1 MIINRALVREV
12 LQTSVAVTFVILSIF
27 VVVRSLG
34 FLQQAVRGDVPVEA
48 VLTLVVLKTVGY
60 LDVII
65 PLMMYIA
72 ILMVLGRWN
81 KDNEMVILSAC
92 GISPVNFLKPL
103 SALVLIIGGVVAAF
117 SFWLTP
123 LAITK
128 GFDVEQEYRNRSE
141 ITGVI
146 PGTFMETKKGR
157 GVYFVEEFD
166 READRYENIFVYK
179 SSFGKEGVVVS
190 RYAFQRQDELTSD
203 RFLVLKNG
211 TRYEGNPGQPDY
223 RVVDFETYAL
233 RIEPK
238 LYISSLPP
246 VKGRPTSVIFSD
258 THPALVSEWHWRIAK
273 VIMVPVLA
281 VFALTFSFVNPRQG
295 RLPSMIMAFMAY
307 FLYTNFL
314 GFSVAMLSKSRFD
327 PNVGLWWVHAIF
339 LFLASVLL
347 YRRQKNQPL
356 LPVPR
361 IRIRRPK
368 LKSRSA

>member
-1 MIINRALVREV
+1 
-12 LQTSVAVTFVILSIF
+12 
-27 VVVRSLG
+27 
-34 FLQQAVRGDVPVEA
+34 
-48 VLTLVVLKTVGY
+48 
-60 LDVII
+60 
-65 PLMMYIA
+65 
-72 ILMVLGRWN
+72 
-81 KDNEMVILSAC
+81 
-92 GISPVNFLKPL
+92 
-103 SALVLIIGGVVAAF
+103 
-117 SFWLTP
+117 
-123 LAITK
+123 
-128 GFDVEQEYRNRSE
+128 
-141 ITGVI
+141 
-146 PGTFMETKKGR
+146 
-157 GVYFVEEFD
+157 
-166 READRYENIFVYK
+166 
-179 SSFGKEGVVVS
+179 
-190 RYAFQRQDELTSD
+190 
-203 RFLVLKNG
+203 
-211 TRYEGNPGQPDY
+211 
-223 RVVDFETYAL
+223 
-233 RIEPK
+233 